1 MVSTKQQ
8 RVDLN
13 NNWPTKSLFPAEK
26 SLIDKM
32 AKFGIEQVFQP
43 AKLQYSKD
51 QNFHDML
58 SHYLEALDQLPLRP
72 DIAFDCIWK
81 ALDAE
86 FVRLKKENGSKEGR
100 FSLFYK
106 HISKSTY

>member
-43 AKLQYSKD
+43 AKL
-51 QNFHDML
+51 
-58 SHYLEALDQLPLRP
+58 
-72 DIAFDCIWK
+72 
-81 ALDAE
+81 
-86 FVRLKKENGSKEGR
+86 
-100 FSLFYK
+100 
-106 HISKSTY
+106 